1 MSCIIVEESTQS
13 YLQSLCFWIMHGE
26 LMAFLPSVPAGPIWI
41 LHTVRFGD
49 SGPGGCNNMRSESV
63 LCRVGKQRV
72 GFIVV

>member
-1 MSCIIVEESTQS
+1 
-13 YLQSLCFWIMHGE
+13 
-26 LMAFLPSVPAGPIWI
+26 MAFLPSVPAGPIWI